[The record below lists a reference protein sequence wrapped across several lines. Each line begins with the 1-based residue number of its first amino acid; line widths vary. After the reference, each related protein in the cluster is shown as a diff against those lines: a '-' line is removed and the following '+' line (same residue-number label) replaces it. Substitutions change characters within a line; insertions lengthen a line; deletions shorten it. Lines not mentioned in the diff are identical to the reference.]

1 MKKGKNVTQLTH
13 EEWLEERRKGIGG
26 SDVAAIMGVSP
37 WKSAASVYLDK
48 IGELP
53 LEGNDSERMRMRIGR
68 DLEEYVAQRFA
79 EATGKKVRRN
89 NHMLYHDDYP
99 FIFADIDR
107 EVVGENAILECKTT
121 NSYAKSQWENGAPI
135 YYELQCQHYMLVTG
149 AERCYIAC
157 LIGNEAFVYHV
168 IERDAEAMSALL
180 SIEKDFW
187 ETYVEGGQ
195 LPPPDGSDDYSE
207 ALRKMYPGGDE
218 ESVELSSKASQH
230 IARIDLLNEEIKER
244 KAEVDLLKQEIQLEM
259 KDAEIAYGIDGRK
272 VTYKSGERTSLDTK
286 KLKSERP
293 DIYKEYAVTKP
304 TRTFKVAA
312 KKETEE

>member
-1 MKKGKNVTQLTH
+1 MKKGKNTKDLTH
-13 EEWLEERRKGIGG
+13 EEWLQERRKGIGG

-37 WKSAASVYLDK
+37 WKSAATVYLDK

-53 LEGNDSERMRMRIGR
+53 LEDNDSERMRIGR
-68 DLEEYVAQRFA
+68 DLEEYVAQRFS

-157 LIGNEAFVYHV
+157 LIGNEAFTYHV

-180 SIEKDFW
+180 SIEKEFW

-195 LPPPDGSDDYSE
+195 LPSPDGSDDYSE
-207 ALRKMYPGGDE
+207 ALRKMYPGGSY
-218 ESVELSSKASQH
+218 ESVELSSKASRN
-230 IARIDLLNEEIKER
+230 IARLDVLNEEIKER
-244 KAEVDLLKQEIQLEM
+244 KAEADLLKQEIQLEM
-259 KDAEIAYGIDGRK
+259 EDAETAFAIDGRK

-286 KLKSERP
+286 KLKRERP
-293 DIYKEYAVTKP
+293 DIYKEYAVTKA

>member
-1 MKKGKNVTQLTH
+1 MRKGKNTKDLTH
-13 EEWLEERRKGIGG
+13 EEWLLERRKGIGG
-26 SDVAAIMGVSP
+26 SDVGAIMGVSP
-37 WKSAASVYLDK
+37 WKSAATVYLEK

-53 LEGNDSERMRMRIGR
+53 LEGNDSERMRIGR
-68 DLEEYVAQRFA
+68 DLEEYVAQRFS

-89 NHMLYHDDYP
+89 NYMLYHDDYP

-157 LIGNEAFVYHV
+157 LIGNEVFTYHV

-180 SIEKDFW
+180 GIEKDFW
-187 ETYVEGGQ
+187 ETYVEGEQ
-195 LPPPDGSDDYSE
+195 LPPPDGSDDYSD
-207 ALRKMYPGGDE
+207 ALKIIYKGGVDDA
-218 ESVELSSKASQH
+218 VELSSRASNN
-230 IARIDLLNEEIKER
+230 IARLDALNEEIKER
-244 KAEVDLLKQEIQLEM
+244 KTEAELLKQEIQLEM
-259 KDAEIAYGIDGRK
+259 KDVEIAYSVDGRK
-272 VTYKSGERTSLDTK
+272 VTYKSGERTTLDTK
-286 KLKSERP
+286 RLKKERP
-293 DIYKEYAVTKP
+293 ELFEEYAVTKA

-312 KKETEE
+312 KKGTEE

>member
-1 MKKGKNVTQLTH
+1 MIKGKNTKELTH
-13 EEWLEERRKGIGG
+13 EEWLLERRKGIGG

-48 IGELP
+48 IGEFP
-53 LEGNDSERMRMRIGR
+53 LEDNDSERMRIGR
-68 DLEEYVAQRFA
+68 DLEEYVAQRFV

-89 NHMLYHDDYP
+89 NHMLYHDDYQ
-99 FIFADIDR
+99 FILADIDR
-107 EVVGENAILECKTT
+107 EIVGENSILECKTT
-121 NSYAKSQWENGAPI
+121 NSYCKSQWEYEAPLH
-135 YYELQCQHYMLVTG
+135 YQLQCQHYMLVTG

-157 LIGNEAFVYHV
+157 LIGNEAFTYHV

-187 ETYVEGGQ
+187 MNYVEAGQ
-195 LPPPDGSDDYSE
+195 LPPPDGSEDYSE
-207 ALRKMYPGGDE
+207 ALRKMYPGCND
-218 ESVELSSKASQH
+218 ESVELSSRASNN
-230 IARIDLLNEEIKER
+230 IARLDVLNEEIKER
-244 KAEVDLLKQEIQLEM
+244 KAEVELLKQEIQLEM
-259 KDAEIAYGIDGRK
+259 KDAELAYSIDGRK

-286 KLKSERP
+286 RLKKERP
-293 DIYKEYAVTKP
+293 ELYEEYAVTKP

>member
-1 MKKGKNVTQLTH
+1 MKKGKNTKEITR
-13 EEWLEERRKGIGG
+13 EEWLLERRKGIGG
-26 SDVAAIMGVSP
+26 SDVGAILGVSP
-37 WKSAASVYLDK
+37 WKSAATVYLEK
-48 IGELP
+48 IGEIP
-53 LEGNDSERMRMRIGR
+53 LEGNDSERMRIGR
-68 DLEEYVAQRFA
+68 DLEEYVAQRFS

-89 NHMLYHDDYP
+89 NHMLHHDDYP

-157 LIGNEAFVYHV
+157 LIGNEAFTYHV

-187 ETYVEGGQ
+187 MNYVEAGQ
-195 LPPPDGSDDYSE
+195 LPPPDGSEDYSE

-218 ESVELSSKASQH
+218 ESVELSSKASRD
-230 IARIDLLNEEIKER
+230 IARLDVLNEEIKER
-244 KAEVDLLKQEIQLEM
+244 KAEADLLKQEIQLEM
-259 KDAEIAYGIDGRK
+259 EDAETAFAIDGRK

-293 DIYKEYAVTKP
+293 DIYKEYVVTKA
-304 TRTFKVAA
+304 TRTFKVAT

>member
-1 MKKGKNVTQLTH
+1 MRKGKNVKELTH
-13 EEWLEERRKGIGG
+13 EEWLLERRKGIGG

-37 WKSAASVYLDK
+37 WKSAATIYLEK
-48 IGELP
+48 IGELH
-53 LEGNDSERMRMRIGR
+53 LEYNDNERMRIGR
-68 DLEEYVAQRFA
+68 DLEEYVAQRFV

-99 FIFADIDR
+99 FILADIDR
-107 EVVGENAILECKTT
+107 EIVGENSILECKTT
-121 NSYAKSQWENGAPI
+121 GSYSKSQWENGAPI

-157 LIGNEAFVYHV
+157 LIGNEAFVYHI
-168 IERDAEAMSALL
+168 IERDNEAMSALL
-180 SIEKDFW
+180 EIEKDFW
-187 ETYVEGGQ
+187 QTYVEGGQ

-207 ALRKMYPGGDE
+207 VLRKMYPGGND
-218 ESVELSSKASQH
+218 ESVELSSRASNN
-230 IARIDLLNEEIKER
+230 IARLDVLNEEIKER
-244 KAEVDLLKQEIQLEM
+244 KAEADLLKQEIQLEM

-293 DIYKEYAVTKP
+293 EIYKEYAVTKP
-304 TRTFKVAA
+304 TRTFKVSA

>member
-1 MKKGKNVTQLTH
+1 MKKGKNTKELTH
-13 EEWLEERRKGIGG
+13 EEWLLERRKGIGG

-37 WKSAASVYLDK
+37 WKSAATVYLEK
-48 IGELP
+48 IGEIP
-53 LEGNDSERMRMRIGR
+53 LEGNDSERMRIGR
-68 DLEEYVAQRFA
+68 DLEEYVAQRFS
-79 EATGKKVRRN
+79 EVTGKKVRRN
-89 NHMLYHDDYP
+89 NYMLYHDEYP

-157 LIGNEAFVYHV
+157 LIGNEAFTYHV

-180 SIEKDFW
+180 SIEKEFW
-187 ETYVEGGQ
+187 ENYIEGEK

-207 ALRKMYPGGDE
+207 ALRVIYKGGVDDA
-218 ESVELSSKASQH
+218 VELSSRASNN
-230 IARIDLLNEEIKER
+230 IARLDVLNEEIKER
-244 KAEVDLLKQEIQLEM
+244 KTEVEILKQEIQLEM
-259 KDAEIAYGIDGRK
+259 KDAELAYSIDGRK

-286 KLKSERP
+286 RLKKERP
-293 DIYKEYAVTKP
+293 ELYEEYAVTKA

>member
-1 MKKGKNVTQLTH
+1 MRKGKNVKELTH
-13 EEWLEERRKGIGG
+13 EEWLLERREGIGG

-37 WKSAASVYLDK
+37 WKSAATVYLDK

-53 LEGNDSERMRMRIGR
+53 LEDNDSERMRIGR

-89 NHMLYHDDYP
+89 NYMLHHDDYH

-121 NSYAKSQWENGAPI
+121 SSYGKSQWENEAPLH
-135 YYELQCQHYMLVTG
+135 YQLQCQHYMLVTG
-149 AERCYIAC
+149 AEICYIAC

-187 ETYVEGGQ
+187 TTYVEGGQ

-207 ALRKMYPGGDE
+207 ALRKIYPGGDE
-218 ESVELSSKASQH
+218 KSIELSSKASRN
-230 IARIDLLNEEIKER
+230 IARLDVLNEEIKER

-259 KDAEIAYGIDGRK
+259 KDSEIAYGIDGRK

-286 KLKSERP
+286 KLKLERP
-293 DIYKEYAVTKP
+293 DIYKEYAVTKA
-304 TRTFKVAA
+304 TRTFKVSA
-312 KKETEE
+312 KKEMEE

>member
-1 MKKGKNVTQLTH
+1 MKKGKNTKNLTH
-13 EEWLEERRKGIGG
+13 EEWLLERRKGIGG
-26 SDVAAIMGVSP
+26 SDVGAILGVSP
-37 WKSAASVYLDK
+37 WKSAATVYLEK
-48 IGELP
+48 IGEIP
-53 LEGNDSERMRMRIGR
+53 LEGNDSERMRIGR
-68 DLEEYVAQRFA
+68 DLEEYVAQRFS

-89 NHMLYHDDYP
+89 NHMLHHDDYP

-157 LIGNEAFVYHV
+157 LIGNEAFTYHV

-187 ETYVEGGQ
+187 MNYVEAGQ
-195 LPPPDGSDDYSE
+195 LPPPDGSEDYSE
-207 ALRKMYPGGDE
+207 ALRKMYPGGSD
-218 ESVELSSKASQH
+218 ESVELSSKASRN
-230 IARIDLLNEEIKER
+230 IARLDVLNEEIKER
-244 KAEVDLLKQEIQLEM
+244 KAEADLLKQEIHIQME
-259 KDAEIAYGIDGRK
+259 DAEMAFAIDGRK

-293 DIYKEYAVTKP
+293 DIYKEYAVTKA

>member
-1 MKKGKNVTQLTH
+1 MRKGKNVKELTH
-13 EEWLEERRKGIGG
+13 EEWLLERRKGIGG

-53 LEGNDSERMRMRIGR
+53 LEGSDNERMRIGR

-89 NHMLYHDDYP
+89 NYMLHHDDYP

-107 EVVGENAILECKTT
+107 EVVGENAILECKNT
-121 NSYAKSQWENGAPI
+121 NSYCKSQWENEAPLH
-135 YYELQCQHYMLVTG
+135 YQLQCQHYMLVTG

-180 SIEKDFW
+180 IIEKDFW

-207 ALRKMYPGGDE
+207 ALRKMYPGCNDE
-218 ESVELSSKASQH
+218 VVELSGKASLN
-230 IARIDLLNEEIKER
+230 IARLDVLNKEIKER
-244 KAEVDLLKQEIQLEM
+244 KAEADLLKQEIQLEM
-259 KDAEIAYGIDGRK
+259 KDSEIAYGIGGRK

-293 DIYKEYAVTKP
+293 EIYKEYAVTKP
-304 TRTFKVAA
+304 TRTFKISAE
-312 KKETEE
+312 KEMEE